1 MLEPANA
8 SVGVLEFQSVTQK
21 YVIKPGVELEGFTTV
36 RK

>member
-1 MLEPANA
+1 MLEPDDA

-36 RK
+36 QK